1 MQYQGEAGG
10 VLSLVF
16 SHQLRNVNKQRS
28 AVKGMC
34 LGLSSDHDSRRMV
47 FLALAIS
54 WYRLDIAHV
63 A

>member
-1 MQYQGEAGG
+1 MFAR
-10 VLSLVF
+10 
-16 SHQLRNVNKQRS
+16 QLRRVGKQRS
-28 AVKGMC
+28 VVKGMC

-47 FLALAIS
+47 FLTLAIS